1 MFKRLLRLA
10 TSNRLALA
18 LTIFFGWLGGLAAI
32 LQAWIL
38 SRSIDGV
45 FLAGQGLAD
54 VAGLLKFMLGII
66 CLRALATWASERLAS
81 SLALR
86 IKSDLRNRLVHHLAE
101 LNPAF
106 TQNQKT
112 GELTATALEGVEA
125 LEAYFSQYLPQ
136 LALATFIPLSI
147 LLLVFPLD
155 PLTGLVFL
163 FTAPLIPVFMWLIGK
178 TAESVTQRQ
187 WHTLSQLSAYLLDV
201 IQGLTTLKLLGQS
214 LHQAGRIQKAS
225 DRYRD
230 VTLSVLRITFLSAL
244 TLELLSTL
252 STAIVAV
259 EIGLRLLYAR
269 MSFQQALFI
278 LVLAPDFY
286 LPLRLLGL
294 RFHAGMSGTSA
305 ARRIF
310 EILDTPLPNSLC
322 HCEEHLP
329 SNDIVPVGQAIPLP
343 GGDCHEPR
351 KTSGSRTSSLPQI
364 PLGQGNDKTGIR
376 FEHVWHTYASRSLPA
391 ISDVSLDIP
400 NGQVTALVGF
410 SGAGKSTLAAMLLRF
425 VEPDQGEI
433 RVDGQLLGSIC
444 PDEWRQ
450 HLSWVPQM
458 PSLFNGSLAENLR
471 LAKPHASD
479 AEIEDACQR
488 ADLLDFIRTL
498 PLGLATPIGE
508 RGTRLSGGQA
518 QRLALARAYLRDAPL
533 LILDEPTSSLD
544 PLQERRLLHSLHDL
558 MNGRTTLLIA
568 HRLNTVRQAS
578 GIIVLDSGRVAETG
592 THASLLKSGGIYASL
607 VQAGALT

>member
-1 MFKRLLRLA
+1 MFTRLLRLA
-10 TSNRLALA
+10 NSNWLA
-18 LTIFFGWLGGLAAI
+18 LTLTILFGWLGGLAAI
-32 LQAWIL
+32 LQAWVL

-66 CLRALATWASERLAS
+66 CLRALTIWASERFAS

-86 IKSDLRNRLVHHLAE
+86 IKADLRNRLVHHLAA

-112 GELTATALEGVEA
+112 GELTATAMEGVEA

-136 LALATFIPLSI
+136 LALAAFIPLSI

-163 FTAPLIPVFMWLIGK
+163 LTAPLIPVFMWLIGK
-178 TAESVTQRQ
+178 AAESVTQRQ
-187 WHTLSQLSAYLLDV
+187 WQTLSQLSAYLLDV

-214 LHQAGRIQKAS
+214 LRQAERIQKAS

-286 LPLRLLGL
+286 LPMRLLGL

-305 ARRIF
+305 ARRTF
-310 EILDTPLPNSLC
+310 EILDTPLPVTSIAGDQPLSA
-322 HCEEHLP
+322 HLLYIKD
-329 SNDIVPVGQAIPLP
+329 NL
-343 GGDCHEPR
+343 
-351 KTSGSRTSSLPQI
+351 
-364 PLGQGNDKTGIR
+364 GIR
-376 FEHVWHTYASRSLPA
+376 FEHVWHTYAARSLPA
-391 ISDVSLDIP
+391 LSDVCIDIP

-410 SGAGKSTLAAMLLRF
+410 SGAGKSTLAALLLRF
-425 VEPDQGEI
+425 IEPDQGEI
-433 RVDGQLLGSIC
+433 RVDGQFLGSI
-444 PDEWRQ
+444 PPAEWRQ
-450 HLSWVPQM
+450 HLSWVAQM
-458 PSLFNGSLAENLR
+458 PTLFNGSLAENLR
-471 LAKPHASD
+471 LAKPQASD
-479 AEIEDACQR
+479 AELETACQR
-488 ADLLDFIRTL
+488 ADLLDFIQTL
-498 PLGLATPIGE
+498 PLGFFTLIGE

-544 PLQERRLLHSLHDL
+544 PLQERRLLDSIHDL
-558 MNGRTTLLIA
+558 MHGRTTLLIA

-578 GIIVLDSGRVAETG
+578 GIIVLESGRVAESG